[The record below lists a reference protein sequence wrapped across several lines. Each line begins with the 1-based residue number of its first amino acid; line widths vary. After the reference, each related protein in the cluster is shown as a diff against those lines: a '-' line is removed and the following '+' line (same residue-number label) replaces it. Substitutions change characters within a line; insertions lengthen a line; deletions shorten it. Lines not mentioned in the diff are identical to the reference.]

1 MQRPGSR
8 CHACFPGGW
17 RGLAQGSIIL
27 IRSFRCRLQSCS
39 GCTKVPDY
47 PPPGMLSCPD
57 CGLCWLTRIM
67 LPGASHTGVSLL
79 AWEKGLTLHEWK
91 LSEIPQ
97 LPYSAA
103 QSASYAQRALEAK
116 SNDEM
121 EEALLRT
128 ARAQAE
134 AEVCESRAATAA
146 ALATAHQEVS
156 TSQADVAEQVRLP
169 FDPHPAGLRL
179 SNAFHRCPGKRI
191 LRGLLNL
198 TAV

>member
-1 MQRPGSR
+1 
-8 CHACFPGGW
+8 
-17 RGLAQGSIIL
+17 
-27 IRSFRCRLQSCS
+27 
-39 GCTKVPDY
+39 
-47 PPPGMLSCPD
+47 ML
-57 CGLCWLTRIM
+57 
-67 LPGASHTGVSLL
+67 HGVSQTVESLL
-79 AWEKGLTLHEWK
+79 AWEKGLRLHEWK
-91 LSEIPQ
+91 FSEIPQ
-97 LPYSAA
+97 LPCSAA

-169 FDPHPAGLRL
+169 LDPHSARSRPSGLH
-179 SNAFHRCPGKRI
+179 AVGV
-191 LRGLLNL
+191 RGCEFFGVCS
-198 TAV
+198 T